1 MTQLISLEP
10 PDGDFAAYIDAIVG
24 PPPEDPETAARDIS
38 AQLALRSKDNIDTM
52 NAISPNQQ
60 ARVAQA
66 AASRGPLGTADG
78 NLAAIASQA
87 LRPNA
92 RGELDG
98 LPDMTEALAAARRR
112 GGSVIGKLL
121 SGAARL
127 GIFAGVAWIFAAV
140 ALTDA
145 FPDLNPATGIAIIFV
160 SIVLSNIASSK

>member
-1 MTQLISLEP
+1 MNQIISLEP
-10 PDGDFAAYIDAIVG
+10 PDGDFVAYIDAIVG

-60 ARVAQA
+60 AEAAQA
-66 AASRGPLGTADG
+66 AASRGPLGTAGG
-78 NLAAIASQA
+78 NLAAIANQA

-98 LPDMTEALAAARRR
+98 LPDMADAMANVRRQGR
-112 GGSVIGKLL
+112 SAISALL
-121 SGAARL
+121 SGVARL

-140 ALTDA
+140 ALADM
-145 FPDLNPATGIAIIFV
+145 FPGMNPAVGVGIIFV
-160 SIVLSNIASSK
+160 SIVLSNMAASK